1 FVGADAL
8 DGERVTLRGDQ
19 ARQIAT
25 VLRLAR
31 GARVVAVHE
40 GEELETVLDA
50 VTPSE
55 VTGHVTERRR
65 SQAELPI
72 LVTLALPLLRGD
84 HSEEVI
90 EAVTQLGVS
99 RIQPFTS
106 ERSVARELSAAKRS
120 RWERIAQEAAETA
133 KRGRVPAIG
142 DVLAWSDLFGSLGR
156 NVVVAWEEERETPLR
171 AGLRADGDVSL
182 VIGPEGGLTA
192 NEIAWARQ
200 RGATVV
206 SLGPRTLR
214 SETAAVVAVAQLLAL
229 RGL

>member
-1 FVGADAL
+1 VPEADRFFVKADAL

-25 VLRLAR
+25 VLRLKAGSR
-31 GARVVAVHE
+31 IVAVHE
-40 GEELETVLDA
+40 GDEHEAVLD
-50 VTPSE
+50 
-55 VTGHVTERRR
+55 
-65 SQAELPI
+65 
-72 LVTLALPLLRGD
+72 LALPLLRGD

-106 ERSVARELSAAKRS
+106 ERSVARELSPAKRS

-133 KRGRVPAIG
+133 RRGRVPQVG
-142 DVLAWSDLFGSLGR
+142 DVLAWSDLFESLSGK
-156 NVVVAWEEERETPLR
+156 VVVAWEEERDAPLR
-171 AGLRADGDVSL
+171 SALAEGDISL

-192 NEIAWARQ
+192 KEIAWARQ
-200 RGATVV
+200 RGSAIV

-214 SETAAVVAVAQLLAL
+214 SETAAVVAVAQILAL
-229 RGL
+229 RSL